1 VDFYPI
7 HPGSLVHR
15 ELADQGKE
23 LDLGKKT
30 RLGDWVMGRWE
41 FRAWAQDGPVKLEGL
56 EVDEEWVD

>member
-1 VDFYPI
+1 M
-7 HPGSLVHR
+7 HR